1 MGSIAVGLLGHTAV
15 PSGRARWYRSG
26 TGHRGYTLVE
36 LLVVMILLGIA
47 AGAVTLSVAPSEERR
62 VTEELLR
69 LGALFRLAQDE
80 ARTTGRPITW
90 EAGIDGYRFRRGDP
104 APIDAGD
111 DPLRPRRWPFG
122 VTAIDAP
129 AIVFGREPLLER
141 TGFRIVAQSRQW
153 RVDID
158 ALGRVSLA
166 Q

>member
-1 MGSIAVGLLGHTAV
+1 MSGDMAM
-15 PSGRARWYRSG
+15 PSSRIRSHRAG

-36 LLVVMILLGIA
+36 LLVVMVLLGIA
-47 AGAVTLSVAPSEERR
+47 AGAVTLSIAPSEERR

-80 ARTTGRPITW
+80 TRTTGRPVTW
-90 EAGIDGYRFRRGDP
+90 EADVDGYRFRRGDP
-104 APIDAGD
+104 ALADASD

-122 VTAIDAP
+122 VTRINAP

-141 TGFRIVAQSRQW
+141 TDFTIVAQSRQW
-153 RVDID
+153 RVGID